1 MSFRKVATATVGI
14 IVLVV
19 AVAGLNYSADD
30 KSDAGNKFMLKA
42 LALQFQ
48 LL

>member
-19 AVAGLNYSADD
+19 AVAGLNYSTDD
-30 KSDAGNKFMLKA
+30 KSDAGKLMPKV